1 MCRRQQHW
9 LKAQAVACFRC
20 NELSPRMIVSR
31 KLLKTLRLF
40 AVIAGA
46 LCVHHSDATA
56 AGDSSPKGELSYSQ
70 WTKTCVDDDNLD
82 FSGCLTAR
90 EGRIASGVIAAAVA
104 EQDNARFLRVRVPLA
119 MQLVHGTRVIVDS
132 HAPLQAPYIRCT
144 VDGCISQYELTA
156 ELRQLLRTGQNL
168 LVQTINSNGA
178 PLSFPIPL
186 AGFADASDG
195 APTDTASVGTRFL
208 PAPQKLLLTKKSLDA
223 SGSRLVY
230 RPWTKVCT
238 KGSNPGATR
247 VCFTAK
253 EGRRASGERVVSAM
267 LLEPDGDPKRLLR
280 ITLPLDLEI
289 DHGVRIGV
297 DESLIGSGTSQV
309 PRRPILCLC
318 PVQPFI
324 ICFPNG
330 CWSDFELTAETLA
343 KLRNG
348 ASLLVQA
355 VDASGAVRTFVLALK
370 ELGSA
375 GFAATLDGAPATP
388 LPPLGSPH

>member
-1 MCRRQQHW
+1 MLFLQRVI
-9 LKAQAVACFRC
+9 AT
-20 NELSPRMIVSR
+20 MIVSNN
-31 KLLKTLRLF
+31 LLEALRLF
-40 AVIAGA
+40 AIIAGII
-46 LCVHHSDATA
+46 CVHPSDAAA
-56 AGDSSPKGELSYSQ
+56 AGGSSPKRELTYSQ
-70 WTKTCVDDDNLD
+70 WTKICVDDNDLD

-90 EGRIASGVIAAAVA
+90 EGRIASGVVAAAVA
-104 EQDNARFLRVRVPLA
+104 EQDNALFLRVRVPLA
-119 MQLVHGTRVIVDS
+119 MQLILGTRVVVDS
-132 HAPLQAPYIRCT
+132 HPPLQAPYIRCT

-168 LVQTINSNGA
+168 IVQAVDSNGA

-195 APTDTASVGTRFL
+195 APTDTAGVDTRDL
-208 PAPQKLLLTKKSLDA
+208 PAPQKLLLAKTSLDA

-289 DHGVRIGV
+289 NRGVRIGV
-297 DESLIGSGTSQV
+297 DKFLIGHK
-309 PRRPILCLC
+309 
-318 PVQPFI
+318 PFI

-330 CWSDFELTAETLA
+330 CWSDFELTEETLA
-343 KLRNG
+343 KLRTGENLM
-348 ASLLVQA
+348 AQA
-355 VDASGAVRTFVLALK
+355 IDASGAMRTFVLALK

-375 GFAATLDGAPATP
+375 GFAATLDGPPAMP
-388 LPPLGSPH
+388 IQPLGSSH